1 MAKKPPRPRKRRPTR
16 AWWQRPAVATGVQT
30 GVIVVG
36 VGAFLAATVNSFD
49 ADEIKELAAVATA
62 AATVIRFWHTKA

>member
-1 MAKKPPRPRKRRPTR
+1 M
-16 AWWQRPAVATGVQT
+16 QT

-36 VGAFLAATVNSFD
+36 VGAFLALTVNSFD

-62 AATVIRFWHTKA
+62 AATVIRYWHSKA